1 MSLLKNDSKE
11 SAVIQNIDLLVDS
24 QSGIEL
30 LKELLLSLA
39 IRGKLNERTSNSSNL
54 LLTYDLKALR
64 LEEDRLWGLD
74 FLQDSP
80 ETWVQLPLA
89 KLGDWGSGGTPSRGN
104 KEYYGG
110 DIPWIIIG
118 DLNDGLVTKASNSIT
133 TRGLQESSASKV
145 PVGAVLVAMYGSIGK
160 CGIAGIECATNQ
172 AIAHCIPNKSII
184 STEYLFY
191 LIRALKPRLFKQG
204 RGLAQQNISQTILKH
219 LMVMIPPLE
228 EQEAIISTI
237 QELMALC
244 DQLEIAKKSR
254 NEIEISTRKSAV
266 DAVSTALTQEELQ
279 IAWKRIQQNW
289 EVIVGTP
296 ESIESLRNLILSL
309 AISGNLTKDSSP
321 QDSVEELLDK
331 ASKIL
336 NPYPEISDERFAIP
350 SHWKWVSL
358 ASVAEHQLGK
368 MLHTAK
374 MKGARRLYLRSVNVR
389 PDGTIDLKDLNEMLI
404 PESELE
410 KYSVKNGDLFVNEG
424 GDVGRNAIFDLEIEF
439 NLAFQNQLH
448 RLRPVC
454 GIESRYLQF
463 VLRQAKSQGVISQM
477 SSGVTI
483 QHFSASA
490 LRRFAIPLPPLS
502 EQKLIVEKVNHLMKF
517 CDELEREILEATHI
531 AEKFARSVVSA

>member
-1 MSLLKNDSKE
+1 MSLLKNDSKK

-39 IRGKLNERTSNSSNL
+39 IRGKLNERTSNSSNS

-191 LIRALKPRLFKQG
+191 LIRALKPRLLKQG

-219 LMVMIPPLE
+219 LMVIIPPLE

-237 QELMALC
+237 QELMAVC
-244 DQLEIAKKSR
+244 DQLEVAKKSR
-254 NEIEISTRKSAV
+254 NEIETSTRKSAV
-266 DAVSTALTQEELQ
+266 DAVSTALTREELQ
-279 IAWKRIQQNW
+279 IAWKQIRQNW
-289 EVIVGTP
+289 DLITGTSESMESMRLLIHDLATRGVLSGEQIFEEVLLKDISQMNYGYTESANLSEVGPKFLRITDIQLGKVDWETVPYCPISSTEEEKHLLKHGDLVFARTGATTGKSFLLSNPPRSVCASYLIRVRPDVNKVLP
-296 ESIESLRNLILSL
+296 EYLYLYFQSGQYWEDVKSGMSGTAQGGFNSSKLGALSIR
-309 AISGNLTKDSSP
+309 
-321 QDSVEELLDK
+321 
-331 ASKIL
+331 
-336 NPYPEISDERFAIP
+336 IP
-350 SHWKWVSL
+350 SL
-358 ASVAEHQLGK
+358 ASQSLIVRKTHELLLVCENLG
-368 MLHTAK
+368 A
-374 MKGARRLYLRSVNVR
+374 
-389 PDGTIDLKDLNEMLI
+389 
-404 PESELE
+404 ELE
-410 KYSVKNGDLFVNEG
+410 QRQV
-424 GDVGRNAIFDLEIEF
+424 
-439 NLAFQNQLH
+439 LA
-448 RLRPVC
+448 
-454 GIESRYLQF
+454 G
-463 VLRQAKSQGVISQM
+463 
-477 SSGVTI
+477 
-483 QHFSASA
+483 
-490 LRRFAIPLPPLS
+490 
-502 EQKLIVEKVNHLMKF
+502 
-517 CDELEREILEATHI
+517 
-531 AEKFARSVVSA
+531 KFARSVVSASS